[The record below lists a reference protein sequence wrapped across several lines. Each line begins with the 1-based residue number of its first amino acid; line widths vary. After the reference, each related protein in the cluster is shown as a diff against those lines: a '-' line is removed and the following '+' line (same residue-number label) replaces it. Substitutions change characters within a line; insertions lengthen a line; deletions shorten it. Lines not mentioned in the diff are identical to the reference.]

1 MAAALPSVEEFV
13 AGLSPFT
20 EDIPVNIYVLQ
31 AAMIVGA
38 KITIDVSGIKSQH
51 IPDAAVLGTHVM
63 NFLKLQKF
71 CQEKNIILAN
81 TDIGT
86 IIGGFTAS
94 VKISL
99 ETCSFPFDM
108 TKYSEIHKNSQAA
121 AGFTV
126 LVNALSG
133 KSIDLESIVIE
144 SFKLQNFGIPAL
156 VSADAIIISQPKQ
169 HEAVVTTYH
178 PFDRQVAV
186 SPFLP
191 RSIVPS
197 PVPFLDVA
205 KANLTVPQSAEPQ
218 TVSVREIEEDDDDD
232 EEDEEDITVPEEPPF
247 TDVVSRRRHF
257 VGAGPAPISVPVG
270 STYNKNKTSGK
281 ICPFNVFF
289 ERGKGRGR
297 KDNEIVTD
305 YAKFVL
311 DNHFK
316 LAHAN
321 KKKPEDSSQYEN
333 PQLYEEFRAYMEKQ
347 LGKDFQTLGK
357 FIPV

>member
-38 KITIDVSGIKSQH
+38 KITIDVSGINSQH
-51 IPDAAVLGTHVM
+51 IPDVAVVGTHVM

-71 CQEKNIILAN
+71 CLDENITLADC
-81 TDIGT
+81 DIRT
-86 IIGGFTAS
+86 ISGGFTAS

-99 ETCSFPFDM
+99 ETCLFPFDM
-108 TKYSEIHKNSQAA
+108 TKYSDIHKNSQAA

-133 KSIDLESIVIE
+133 KSIDLESIVFE
-144 SFKLQNFGIPAL
+144 SFKLQSFGIPAL
-156 VSADAIIISQPKQ
+156 VSADAIFISQTKQ
-169 HEAVVTTYH
+169 PEVTVASYH

-186 SPFLP
+186 SPFLS

-218 TVSVREIEEDDDDD
+218 TVSVREIEEEDDDD
-232 EEDEEDITVPEEPPF
+232 EEDTTVPEEPPF
-247 TDVVSRRRHF
+247 TDVVTRRRHF

-297 KDNEIVTD
+297 KDDEIVTD
-305 YAKFVL
+305 YARFVL

-316 LAHAN
+316 LARAN

-333 PQLYEEFRAYMEKQ
+333 PQLYEEFLAYMEKQ